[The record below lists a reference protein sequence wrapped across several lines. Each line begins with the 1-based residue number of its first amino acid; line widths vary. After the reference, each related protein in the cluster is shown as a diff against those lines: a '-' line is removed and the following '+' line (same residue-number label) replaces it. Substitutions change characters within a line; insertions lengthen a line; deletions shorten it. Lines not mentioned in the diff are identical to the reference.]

1 MGARPLDWAMT
12 LARRATLVKKS
23 PVSAAGSLELEL
35 NLHFFLSPSSPRSF
49 GVDEAV
55 ASLWGS
61 E

>member
-35 NLHFFLSPSSPRSF
+35 ELDLRFFLSPSSPRLF

-55 ASLWGS
+55 ASL
-61 E
+61 